1 MQSQNLLL
9 PLNDG
14 VPQTVNTATGAPI
27 PTSLT
32 GLTSDPYRGL
42 EAGGLLVPSAA
53 LPSLVCEP
61 VASSPTTDAVSLPQG
76 RPLRSGRSI

>member
-1 MQSQNLLL
+1 MQAHNLLL

-42 EAGGLLVPSAA
+42 EYSILKNKSSKLFTTARTSPGPWARRR
-53 LPSLVCEP
+53 P
-61 VASSPTTDAVSLPQG
+61 VST
-76 RPLRSGRSI
+76 R